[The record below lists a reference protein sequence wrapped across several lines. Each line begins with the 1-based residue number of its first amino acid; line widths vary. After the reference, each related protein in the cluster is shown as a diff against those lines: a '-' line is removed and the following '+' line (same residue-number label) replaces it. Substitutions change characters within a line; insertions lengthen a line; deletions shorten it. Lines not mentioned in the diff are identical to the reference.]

1 MKKWNV
7 FSILLLAS
15 SIAMAVLFVISV
27 ILTFSA
33 LDAIVKAAIAQMPEG
48 TGADAELIKTI
59 TTTTLVVVY
68 VLAGIVLLFAVLAG
82 LKLSLHNRWFAAAVV
97 FGAIFAVSEI
107 YSAVTAGTSGTAVGP
122 VAWIDFA
129 LSLVYFISAIGTRVV
144 RKSNEAI

>member
-27 ILTFSA
+27 IITFASVDA
-33 LDAIVKAAIAQMPEG
+33 LVKAAIDQMPEG
-48 TGADAELIKTI
+48 TTPDTDLIRTVTI
-59 TTTTLVVVY
+59 TTLVVVY

-129 LSLVYFISAIGTRVV
+129 LSIVYFISAIGTRVV
-144 RKSNEAI
+144 RKSNDAI

>member
-33 LDAIVKAAIAQMPEG
+33 LDAIVNAAIAQMPEG